1 MTSGSPR
8 SGKPRRTARR
18 PLLSEKALGG
28 IERHLSD
35 RERRRAELTERAR
48 LLRRAAQTAMAHLH
62 DGQDVAGEVR
72 AIQRET
78 SELVRWIE
86 RHAAPD
92 SALAHDALQESVEA
106 SLLYALHRSE
116 SLPTPAELRVEPE
129 SYLSGLADVVGEI
142 RRLILHELSAG
153 NVAAAEEKMIML
165 EDLYRLLLR
174 FETTRAIL
182 PLKPKQDAARG
193 ILERTRGDVTM
204 ARLLHRAR
212 LPAPPAKDEP

>member
-1 MTSGSPR
+1 M
-8 SGKPRRTARR
+8 A
-18 PLLSEKALGG
+18 G
-28 IERHLSD
+28 IERHLSG
-35 RERRRAELTERAR
+35 REQRRAELSERAR
-48 LLRRAAQTAMAHLH
+48 RLRRAAQTAMAHLH
-62 DGQDVAGEVR
+62 DGKDIEGEIAV
-72 AIQRET
+72 IQKDT
-78 SELVRWIE
+78 GELVRWIE
-86 RHAAPD
+86 LHAPSDA
-92 SALAHDALQESVEA
+92 ALAHDALQESVEA
-106 SLLYALHRSE
+106 SLLHALHRSE
-116 SLPTPAELRVEPE
+116 RLPTPAQLRVEPE

-153 NVAAAEEKMIML
+153 NIVAAEEKMLRL

-212 LPAPPAKDEP
+212 LPAAPTKEDP

>member
-1 MTSGSPR
+1 MTSVSRR
-8 SGKPRRTARR
+8 SGRAVPRPRR
-18 PLLSEKALGG
+18 PLLSEKALSG

-35 RERRRAELTERAR
+35 RERRRAELSERAR
-48 LLRRAAQTAMAHLH
+48 QLRRAAQTAMAHLH
-62 DGQDVAGEVR
+62 DGKDVAGEIVF
-72 AIQRET
+72 IQKET
-78 SELVRWIE
+78 SDLVRWID
-86 RHAAPD
+86 RHAAADAP
-92 SALAHDALQESVEA
+92 LAHDALQESVEA

-116 SLPTPAELRVEPE
+116 ALPTPAELRVEPE

-204 ARLLHRAR
+204 ARLLHRAH
-212 LPAPPAKDEP
+212 LPAAPTKEEP